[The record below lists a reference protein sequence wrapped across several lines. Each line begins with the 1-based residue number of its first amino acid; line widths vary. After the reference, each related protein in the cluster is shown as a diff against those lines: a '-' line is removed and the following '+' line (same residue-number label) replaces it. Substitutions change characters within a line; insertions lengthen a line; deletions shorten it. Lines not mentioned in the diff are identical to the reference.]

1 MINNKK
7 HYTHLFFDLD
17 RTLWDFDTSSHQTF
31 VYLFEKYDLKNAGIL
46 SFDEFSKVY
55 HKHNDYYWDL
65 YRKGELTKDILR
77 GIRFQ
82 ATFESFG
89 IENREL
95 IKNISEDYLYH
106 SPRNVFLFPNTHK
119 TLEYLY
125 QKVELHLITNGFEE
139 VQEIKMQS
147 SDLRKY
153 FKTIVTSEEAG
164 VKKPD
169 ARIFEFALKRAKA
182 EVVDSLMIGDDLD
195 VDIEGARQ
203 FGMDTV
209 FFNPEKIPHPGS
221 ATFEISDLCELC
233 DYF

>member
-1 MINNKK
+1 MIQPKK
-7 HYTHLFFDLD
+7 HYKHLFFDLD
-17 RTLWDFDTSSHQTF
+17 RTLWDFDSSSKQTF
-31 VYLFEKYDLKNAGIL
+31 IDLFEQFNLKSFGIQDVETFV
-46 SFDEFSKVY
+46 SVY
-55 HKHNDYYWDL
+55 NKFNDYYWDL
-65 YRKGELTKDILR
+65 YRKGEVTKEVLR

-82 ATFESFG
+82 TTFDSFG
-89 IENREL
+89 LDNKLLVQQITEA
-95 IKNISEDYLYH
+95 YLYH

-119 TLEYLY
+119 TLEYL
-125 QKVELHLITNGFEE
+125 QDKVTLHLITNGFEE

-153 FKTIVTSEEAG
+153 FTTIVTSEEAG

-169 ARIFEFALKRAKA
+169 ARIFEFALKRAGA
-182 EVVDSLMIGDDLD
+182 EAIESIMIGDDLE

-209 FFNPEKIPHPGS
+209 FFNPDKVVHPGN
-221 ATFEISDLCELC
+221 ATFEITDLCELC

>member
-1 MINNKK
+1 MFRK
-7 HYTHLFFDLD
+7 HYKHLFFDLD
-17 RTLWDFDTSSHQTF
+17 RTLWDFDTSSHETF
-31 VYLFEKYDLKNAGIL
+31 VYMFSKFNLPGYGIE
-46 SFDEFSKVY
+46 SFDKFIEVY
-55 HKHNDYYWDL
+55 HKHNDYFWDL
-65 YRKGELTKDILR
+65 YRKGELKKEVLR
-77 GIRFQ
+77 GIRFK

-89 IENREL
+89 IDNKEL
-95 IKNISEDYLYH
+95 IEKITEDYLYH

-119 TLEYLY
+119 TLEYL
-125 QKVELHLITNGFEE
+125 QDKVDLHLITNGFEE

-153 FKTIVTSEEAG
+153 FKTVVTSEEAG

-169 ARIFEFALKRAKA
+169 AGIFKFALHRAGANAA
-182 EVVDSLMIGDDLD
+182 ESLMIGDDLE
-195 VDIEGARQ
+195 VDIEGARL

-209 FFNPEKIPHPGS
+209 FFNPEKLPHPGN